1 MPGFAALSSYPV
13 TRSSPACAATGRA
26 FAPGERFIATLV
38 EREGSAELERVDY
51 SLDAWEQGA
60 RPTAPLRL
68 FGFWRAAAHDKKD
81 DKPAIL
87 SDEELLDLFDQL
99 TEVAEALDTR
109 RAAFRYLLAL
119 LLVRRRQLRQV
130 GQRMENQ
137 GATLLVKRKGTPD
150 DAAPITVPD
159 PGLTDEVLAH
169 AMEQLTQIMPD
180 AGKAAP

>member
-51 SLDAWEQGA
+51 SMDAWDQGA
-60 RPTAPLRL
+60 RPSAPLRL
-68 FGFWRAAAHDKKD
+68 FGFWRAVAHDKKD
-81 DKPAIL
+81 TKPAIL
-87 SDEELLDLFDQL
+87 SDEELLDLFEQL
-99 TEVAEALDTR
+99 TEAAEALDTR

-130 GQRMENQ
+130 GQKMEKQ
-137 GATLLVKRKGTPD
+137 GA
-150 DAAPITVPD
+150 AEPITVPD

>member
-51 SLDAWEQGA
+51 SLDAWDQGA
-60 RPTAPLRL
+60 RPSAPLRL
-68 FGFWRAAAHDKKD
+68 FGFWRAVAHDKKD
-81 DKPAIL
+81 TKPAIL
-87 SDEELLDLFDQL
+87 SDEELLDLFEQL
-99 TEVAEALDTR
+99 TEAAEALDTR

-130 GQRMENQ
+130 GQKMEKQ

-150 DAAPITVPD
+150 EAEPITVPD